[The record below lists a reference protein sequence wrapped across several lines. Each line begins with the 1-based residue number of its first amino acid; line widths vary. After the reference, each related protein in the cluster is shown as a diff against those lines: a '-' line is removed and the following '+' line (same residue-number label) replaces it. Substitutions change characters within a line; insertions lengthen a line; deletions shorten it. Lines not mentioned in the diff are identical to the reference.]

1 MILKTPHNLNCPELD
16 DEGRKR
22 SDDRKE
28 NEMKK
33 IMFLTASTIAM
44 AKIARPVAFDPGKN
58 GWKVDDDGKLVVDDK
73 GNPVYI
79 GSDGKEQS
87 VQGDTISRLNGEAK
101 THREAKEKAEADLA
115 KYADIDPVKAKEAL
129 ETIAKL
135 DAKQL
140 IDAGEVDKVRDEI
153 SKGFTAQIAEKD
165 KAIEG
170 LTGDLNGLKL
180 ETAFAN
186 SGFLQDRVGIPAEAF
201 KAVFAKNFKV
211 EDGKPVPY
219 GPDGNK
225 VYSKKNMGEI
235 AGFDEALEI
244 LVGQSPNKD
253 AYLKADGGSGSGS
266 SGGGGGRGTGRRI
279 MRSEFEKMS
288 PAQQAEAAQL
298 QAKGEVTI
306 SD

>member
-1 MILKTPHNLNCPELD
+1 
-16 DEGRKR
+16 
-22 SDDRKE
+22 
-28 NEMKK
+28 MKK
-33 IMFLTASTIAM
+33 IMLLNASVIAM
-44 AKIARPVAFDPGKN
+44 TGIAKPLAFDPGKS
-58 GWKVDDDGKLVVDDK
+58 GWKVDEDGKLVVDDK
-73 GNPVYI
+73 GNPIYI

-115 KYADIDPVKAKEAL
+115 KYKDIDPVKAKEAL

-140 IDAGEVDKVRDEI
+140 IDAGEVDKVREEI

-180 ETAFAN
+180 QTAFG
-186 SGFLQDRVGIPAEAF
+186 SSTFVQERIGVPAEMFQAT
-201 KAVFAKNFKV
+201 FAKNFKV
-211 EDGKPVPY
+211 EDGKVVPY
-219 GPDGNK
+219 DQSGNK
-225 VYSKKNMGEI
+225 VYSKKNMGEVADI
-235 AGFDEALEI
+235 DEALEI
-244 LVGQSPNKD
+244 MVEAYPYKD
-253 AYLKADGGSGSGS
+253 SILKADGGSGSGS
-266 SGGGGGRGTGRRI
+266 QGGGGGRGTGRRI

-288 PAQQAEAAQL
+288 PAQQAEAAQS

-306 SD
+306 VD